1 MPSADPGR
9 QHIRERQRA
18 LFYEGLPRPLF
29 GLMGLNLC
37 MSELPLQGASH
48 GWRFYSAVAAVADEG
63 GLSAVP
69 IQEFEEPLDIAVTL
83 ADHRDEFRTHFVHEP
98 NTVDLDIIHTIA

>member
-1 MPSADPGR
+1 LPSADPGR

-63 GLSAVP
+63 GCQL
-69 IQEFEEPLDIAVTL
+69 
-83 ADHRDEFRTHFVHEP
+83 FRSRNSKSRSISP
-98 NTVDLDIIHTIA
+98 